1 MPKVIEIN
9 QKNSLLNKPQESI
22 NIKHFEDPSRTHF
35 PKWFLI
41 SHLNQIVQ
49 KNIKCMSTTLEYQT
63 ESINF
68 PLDI

>member
-9 QKNSLLNKPQESI
+9 QENSFLNKLQESI
-22 NIKHFEDPSRTHF
+22 SIKHLEDPSRTHF

-49 KNIKCMSTTLEYQT
+49 KILNA
-63 ESINF
+63 
-68 PLDI
+68 

>member
-49 KNIKCMSTTLEYQT
+49 KILNA
-63 ESINF
+63 
-68 PLDI
+68 